1 MPTKRKH
8 KRKNNK
14 KKVGGIFF
22 LPALGGIPSILASYG
37 AVGVPL
43 AGALSGLTYGIRKAV
58 RRK

>member
-1 MPTKRKH
+1 MPIRR
-8 KRKNNK
+8 KRKNK
-14 KKVGGIFF
+14 KKKIGGIFF

-43 AGALSGLTYGIRKAV
+43 VGALSGAAYGLRKAV